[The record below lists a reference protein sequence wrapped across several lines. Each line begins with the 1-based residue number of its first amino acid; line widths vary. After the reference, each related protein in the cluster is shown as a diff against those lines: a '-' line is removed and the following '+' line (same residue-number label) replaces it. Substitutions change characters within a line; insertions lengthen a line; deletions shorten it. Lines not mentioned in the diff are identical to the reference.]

1 MNMYQLFIIFFG
13 LGLFM
18 VLFPI
23 LASSQLFLETDFSK
37 RLVLTYF
44 GIGSALMGAGIGLG
58 VGHLVYRKEK
68 GGSNDE

>member
-1 MNMYQLFIIFFG
+1 MNMYHYFIIFFSV
-13 LGLFM
+13 GLFM

-44 GIGSALMGAGIGLG
+44 GIGSALMGVGIGLG
-58 VGHLVYRKEK
+58 VGHLAYREK
-68 GGSNDE
+68 GAKNVD

>member
-18 VLFPI
+18 VIFPI
-23 LASSQLFLETDFSK
+23 LTSSQLFLETDFSK

-58 VGHLVYRKEK
+58 VGHLAYREK
-68 GGSNDE
+68 GAKNVD